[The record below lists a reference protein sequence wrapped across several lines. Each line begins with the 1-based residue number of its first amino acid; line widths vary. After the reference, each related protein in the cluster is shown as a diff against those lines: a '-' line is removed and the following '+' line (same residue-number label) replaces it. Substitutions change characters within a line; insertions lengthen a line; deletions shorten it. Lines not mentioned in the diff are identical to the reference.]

1 MSNSLEDRLAAIE
14 SRNAKV
20 ETDKAWETSHT
31 RRGFLA
37 LVTWLAAG
45 FTLSLLGSDNPWILA
60 LVPVMGY
67 IISTLSL
74 PYLRQFW
81 LTKVHKK

>member
-1 MSNSLEDRLAAIE
+1 MSVEDRLSAIE

-20 ETDKAWETSHT
+20 EADKAWETSLA

-37 LVTWLAAG
+37 LITWLAAG
-45 FTLSLLGSDNPWILA
+45 FTLSLLGSENAWILA

-74 PYLRQFW
+74 PYIRQFW
-81 LTKVHKK
+81 LTKVHKQ